1 METWTDLILKIAEVC
16 LVPILGILTSALIKF
31 INSKIGE
38 LKERTENETLHKYIE
53 MFNDTICNCV
63 IATNQTYVEALKKQ
77 GSFDLEAQ
85 KMAFEMTKNAVLGLL
100 SEEAKAYLTE
110 IYGDLMTYL
119 PIKIEAEV
127 NNQKLLG

>member
-85 KMAFEMTKNAVLGLL
+85 KMAFVMTKNAVLGLL